1 LNNSPQRI
9 TNLDFIRGFA
19 VLGILVINVISFGLP
34 ITAMINHSAYGAE
47 NLLDWIVIVISSVFF
62 EYKMMGLFSMLF
74 GVGLMIFLD
83 NAKQKVKRPK
93 LLSFWRNCLLLLF
106 GVAHVSI
113 WEGDILMYYALCAF
127 CIILFPQIQNNK
139 ITIFFITFLVFA
151 DLFLINYVG
160 SLYDA
165 TGNLILEEPWVA
177 IASEGGSLNLGKF
190 WFPGESEFG
199 NMFLLL
205 FALDGFLRAIT
216 LMVVGILLY
225 KLKIVQGTKGLNFYK
240 NLMFYGFAIGLPF
253 SIYSIYLPISSE
265 YSAAI
270 AITSR
275 FWQSLSVIPMVLG
288 YVGLLTIMNIKL
300 RESISTRLRACGK
313 MAFTN
318 YITQTLF
325 GVFVLG
331 GLFGIGNFSRSQ
343 LVLYIVII
351 WGLQIYWS
359 KPILDKWRYGPL
371 EWLWRKLT
379 YLFV

>member
-1 LNNSPQRI
+1 MNSSQRI

-19 VLGILVINVISFGLP
+19 VLGILIINVISFGLP
-34 ITAMINHSAYGAE
+34 ITALFNHSTYGAE
-47 NLLDWIVIVISSVFF
+47 NLLDWVVIVISSVFF

-83 NAKQKVKRPK
+83 NAKPKVKRPK
-93 LLSFWRNCLLLLF
+93 LLSFWRNFLLLIF
-106 GVAHVSI
+106 GIAHLSI
-113 WEGDILMYYALCAF
+113 WEGDILITYASCAF
-127 CIILFPQIQNNK
+127 FIILFPQVQNNK
-139 ITIFFITFLVFA
+139 IIIFSITFLVFI
-151 DLFLINYVG
+151 DLLLINYVG

-165 TGNLILEEPWVA
+165 SGNLILEEAWVVA
-177 IASEGGSLNLGKF
+177 ASEGGSLNLGKF
-190 WFPGESEFG
+190 WFPQESEWGNIFG
-199 NMFLLL
+199 LL
-205 FALDGFLRAIT
+205 FILDGGNRAMT
-216 LMVVGILLY
+216 LMIVGILLY
-225 KLKIVQGTKGLNFYK
+225 RLNIIQGTRELNFYK
-240 NLMFYGFAIGLPF
+240 KLMFCGFGIGLPF
-253 SIYSIYLPISSE
+253 SIYSIYLLISSE

-270 AITSR
+270 AVTSKL
-275 FWQSLSVIPMVLG
+275 WLTLSVIPMVLG

-318 YITQTLF
+318 YITQTLL

-331 GLFGIGNFSRSQ
+331 GLFGIGTFSRSQ

-371 EWLWRKLT
+371 EWFWRKLT

>member
-1 LNNSPQRI
+1 MASSKRI

-34 ITAMINHSAYGAE
+34 ITAMINHSAYGTE
-47 NLLDWIVIVISSVFF
+47 NLLDWVVVVISSVFF

-93 LLSFWRNCLLLLF
+93 LLSFWRNFLLLLF
-106 GVAHVSI
+106 GIAHSSI
-113 WEGDILMYYALCAF
+113 WEGDTLIIYALCAF
-127 CIILFPQIQNNK
+127 CIVLFPQIQNNK
-139 ITIFFITFLVFA
+139 IIIFFITFLVFIE
-151 DLFLINYVG
+151 LLLINYVG
-160 SLYDA
+160 SLYDNS
-165 TGNLILEEPWVA
+165 GNLILDSAWVVA
-177 IASEGGSLNLGKF
+177 ASEGGSLNLGKF
-190 WFPGESEFG
+190 WFPEESEFG

-225 KLKIVQGTKGLNFYK
+225 KLNIIQGTRDLHFYK
-240 NLMFYGFAIGLPF
+240 KLMFYGFCIGLPF
-253 SIYSIYLPISSE
+253 TIYSIYLPISSE

-300 RESISTRLRACGK
+300 RESIATRLRACGK

-318 YITQTLF
+318 YITQSLL

-331 GLFGIGNFSRSQ
+331 GLFGIGTFSRSQ
-343 LVLYIVII
+343 LVIYLIIV

-359 KPILDKWRYGPL
+359 KPILDRWKFGPL
-371 EWLWRKLT
+371 EWFWRKLT
-379 YLFV
+379 YLFI

>member
-1 LNNSPQRI
+1 MNNSPQRI

-225 KLKIVQGTKGLNFYK
+225 KLNIVQGTKGLNFYK
-240 NLMFYGFAIGLPF
+240 NLMFYGFAMGLPF

-300 RESISTRLRACGK
+300 RESVSTRLRACGK

>member
-1 LNNSPQRI
+1 MNSSQRI

-34 ITAMINHSAYGAE
+34 VTAIFNHPTYGVE
-47 NLLDWIVIVISSVFF
+47 NLLDWIVVVISSVFF
-62 EYKMMGLFSMLF
+62 EFKMMGLFSMLF

-225 KLKIVQGTKGLNFYK
+225 KLNIVQGTKGLNFYK
-240 NLMFYGFAIGLPF
+240 NLMFYGFAMGLPF

>member
-1 LNNSPQRI
+1 MNKNSRI
-9 TNLDFIRGFA
+9 TNLDFIRGVA

-47 NLLDWIVIVISSVFF
+47 NLLDWVVIVISSVFF

-93 LLSFWRNCLLLLF
+93 LLSFWRNFLLLLF
-106 GVAHVSI
+106 GIAHMSI
-113 WEGDILMYYALCAF
+113 WEGDTLIIYALCAF
-127 CIILFPQIQNNK
+127 CIVLFPQIQNNK
-139 ITIFFITFLVFA
+139 ITIFFITFLVSIE
-151 DLFLINYVG
+151 LLLINYVG
-160 SLYDA
+160 SLYDNS
-165 TGNLILEEPWVA
+165 GNLILDSAWVVA
-177 IASEGGSLNLGKF
+177 ASEGGSLNLGKF

-199 NMFLLL
+199 NIIGLMFI
-205 FALDGFLRAIT
+205 LDGFLRAIT

-225 KLKIVQGTKGLNFYK
+225 KLNIIQGTKGLNFYK

-300 RESISTRLRACGK
+300 RESIVTRLRACGK

-318 YITQTLF
+318 YITQTLL

-331 GLFGIGNFSRSQ
+331 GLFGIGTFSRSQ
-343 LVLYIVII
+343 LVIYLIIV

-359 KPILDKWRYGPL
+359 KPILDRWQFGPL

>member
-1 LNNSPQRI
+1 MSPSERI

-19 VLGILVINVISFGLP
+19 LLGILVINVISFGLP
-34 ITAMINHSAYGAE
+34 ITALFNHSTYGAE
-47 NLLDWIVIVISSVFF
+47 NLLDWFVIVISSVFF

-83 NAKQKVKRPK
+83 NAKQKVKKPK

-106 GVAHVSI
+106 GIAHLSI
-113 WEGDILMYYALCAF
+113 WEGDILITYASCAF
-127 CIILFPQIQNNK
+127 FIILFPQIQNNK
-139 ITIFFITFLVFA
+139 ITIFFITFLVFM
-151 DLFLINYVG
+151 DLLLINYVD

-165 TGNLILEEPWVA
+165 SGNLIIEEAWVVA
-177 IASEGGSLNLGKF
+177 ASEGGSLNLGKF
-190 WFPGESEFG
+190 WFPEESEWGNIFG
-199 NMFLLL
+199 LL
-205 FALDGFLRAIT
+205 FILDAGNRAMT
-216 LMVVGILLY
+216 LMIVGILLY
-225 KLKIVQGTKGLNFYK
+225 RLNIIQGTRELNFYK
-240 NLMFYGFAIGLPF
+240 KLMFYGFGIGLPF
-253 SIYSIYLPISSE
+253 SIYSIYLLISSE

-270 AITSR
+270 AITSKL
-275 FWQSLSVIPMVLG
+275 WLTLSVIPMVLG
-288 YVGLLTIMNIKL
+288 YVGLLTIMNLKL

-318 YITQTLF
+318 YITQTLL

-331 GLFGIGNFSRSQ
+331 GLFEIGTFSRSQ
-343 LVLYIVII
+343 LVLYVIVI

-371 EWLWRKLT
+371 EWFWRKLT

>member
-1 LNNSPQRI
+1 VNSFQRI

-34 ITAMINHSAYGAE
+34 ITALINHSSYGAE
-47 NLLDWIVIVISSVFF
+47 SLLDWVVIVISSVFF

-83 NAKQKVKRPK
+83 NAKQKVKKPK

-106 GVAHVSI
+106 GIAHLSI
-113 WEGDILMYYALCAF
+113 WEGDILIAYASCAF
-127 CIILFPQIQNNK
+127 FIILFPQIQNNK
-139 ITIFFITFLVFA
+139 ITIFFITFLVFM
-151 DLFLINYVG
+151 DLLLINYVD

-165 TGNLILEEPWVA
+165 SGNLIIEEAWVVA
-177 IASEGGSLNLGKF
+177 ASEGGSLNLGKF
-190 WFPGESEFG
+190 WFPEESEWGNIFG
-199 NMFLLL
+199 LL
-205 FALDGFLRAIT
+205 FILDAGNRAMT
-216 LMVVGILLY
+216 LMIVGILLY
-225 KLKIVQGTKGLNFYK
+225 RLNIIQGTRELNFYK
-240 NLMFYGFAIGLPF
+240 KLMFYGFGIGLPF
-253 SIYSIYLPISSE
+253 SIYSIYLLISSE

-270 AITSR
+270 AITSKL
-275 FWQSLSVIPMVLG
+275 WLTLSVIPMVLG
-288 YVGLLTIMNIKL
+288 YVGLLTIMNLKL

-318 YITQTLF
+318 YITQTLL

-331 GLFGIGNFSRSQ
+331 GLFEIGTFSRSQ
-343 LVLYIVII
+343 LVLYVIVI

-371 EWLWRKLT
+371 EWFWRKLT

>member
-1 LNNSPQRI
+1 MASSKRI

-34 ITAMINHSAYGAE
+34 ITAMINHSAYGTE
-47 NLLDWIVIVISSVFF
+47 NLLDWVVVVISSVFF

-93 LLSFWRNCLLLLF
+93 LLSFWRNFLLLLF
-106 GVAHVSI
+106 GIAHISI
-113 WEGDILMYYALCAF
+113 WEGDTLITYALCAF
-127 CIILFPQIQNNK
+127 CIVLFPQIQNNK
-139 ITIFFITFLVFA
+139 IIIFFITFLVFIE
-151 DLFLINYVG
+151 LLLINYVG
-160 SLYDA
+160 SLYDNS
-165 TGNLILEEPWVA
+165 GNLILDSAWVVA
-177 IASEGGSLNLGKF
+177 ASEGGSLNLGKF
-190 WFPGESEFG
+190 WFPEESEFG

-225 KLKIVQGTKGLNFYK
+225 KLNIIQGTRDLHFYK
-240 NLMFYGFAIGLPF
+240 KLMFYGFCIGLPF
-253 SIYSIYLPISSE
+253 TIYSIYLPISSE

-300 RESISTRLRACGK
+300 RESIATRLRACGK

-318 YITQTLF
+318 YITQSLL

-331 GLFGIGNFSRSQ
+331 GLFGIGTFSRSQ
-343 LVLYIVII
+343 LVIYLIIV

-359 KPILDKWRYGPL
+359 KPILDRWKFGPL
-371 EWLWRKLT
+371 EWFWRKLT
-379 YLFV
+379 YLFI

>member
-225 KLKIVQGTKGLNFYK
+225 KLNIVQGTKGLNFYK

-300 RESISTRLRACGK
+300 RESVSTRLRACGK

-331 GLFGIGNFSRSQ
+331 GLFEIGNFSRSQ
-343 LVLYIVII
+343 LVLYIVIV

>member
-1 LNNSPQRI
+1 
-9 TNLDFIRGFA
+9 
-19 VLGILVINVISFGLP
+19 
-34 ITAMINHSAYGAE
+34 
-47 NLLDWIVIVISSVFF
+47 
-62 EYKMMGLFSMLF
+62 
-74 GVGLMIFLD
+74 
-83 NAKQKVKRPK
+83 
-93 LLSFWRNCLLLLF
+93 
-106 GVAHVSI
+106 
-113 WEGDILMYYALCAF
+113 
-127 CIILFPQIQNNK
+127 
-139 ITIFFITFLVFA
+139 
-151 DLFLINYVG
+151 
-160 SLYDA
+160 
-165 TGNLILEEPWVA
+165 
-177 IASEGGSLNLGKF
+177 
-190 WFPGESEFG
+190 
-199 NMFLLL
+199 
-205 FALDGFLRAIT
+205 
-216 LMVVGILLY
+216 MVVGILLY

-240 NLMFYGFAIGLPF
+240 NLMFYGFAIGLPS

>member
-1 LNNSPQRI
+1 
-9 TNLDFIRGFA
+9 
-19 VLGILVINVISFGLP
+19 
-34 ITAMINHSAYGAE
+34 MINHSAYGAE
-47 NLLDWIVIVISSVFF
+47 NLLDWVVIVISSVFF

-225 KLKIVQGTKGLNFYK
+225 KLNIVQGTKGLNFYK

-331 GLFGIGNFSRSQ
+331 GLFGIGTFSRSQ
-343 LVLYIVII
+343 LILYVIII

-359 KPILDKWRYGPL
+359 KPILEKWRYGPL
-371 EWLWRKLT
+371 EWFWRKLT
-379 YLFV
+379 YLFI

>member
-225 KLKIVQGTKGLNFYK
+225 KLNIVQGTKGLNFYK
-240 NLMFYGFAIGLPF
+240 NLMFYGFAMGLPF

>member
-1 LNNSPQRI
+1 MTSSQRI

-47 NLLDWIVIVISSVFF
+47 NLLDWVVIVISSVFF

-93 LLSFWRNCLLLLF
+93 LLSFWRNFLLLLF
-106 GVAHVSI
+106 GIAHMSI
-113 WEGDILMYYALCAF
+113 WEGDTLIIYALCAF
-127 CIILFPQIQNNK
+127 CIVLFPQIQNNK
-139 ITIFFITFLVFA
+139 ITIFFITFLVSIE
-151 DLFLINYVG
+151 LLLINYVG
-160 SLYDA
+160 SLYDNS
-165 TGNLILEEPWVA
+165 GNLILDSAWVVA
-177 IASEGGSLNLGKF
+177 ASEGGSLNLGKF

-225 KLKIVQGTKGLNFYK
+225 KLNIIQGTKGLNFYK

-300 RESISTRLRACGK
+300 RESIVTRLRACGK

-318 YITQTLF
+318 YITQTLL

-331 GLFGIGNFSRSQ
+331 GLFGIGAFSRSQ

-371 EWLWRKLT
+371 EWFWRKLT

>member
-1 LNNSPQRI
+1 MNSFQRI

-34 ITAMINHSAYGAE
+34 ITALINHSSYGAE
-47 NLLDWIVIVISSVFF
+47 SLLDWVVIVISSVFF

-83 NAKQKVKRPK
+83 NAKQKVKKPK

-106 GVAHVSI
+106 GIAHLSI
-113 WEGDILMYYALCAF
+113 WEGDILIAYASCAF
-127 CIILFPQIQNNK
+127 FIILFPQIQNNK
-139 ITIFFITFLVFA
+139 ITIFFITFLVFM
-151 DLFLINYVG
+151 DLLLINYVD

-165 TGNLILEEPWVA
+165 SGNLIIEEAWIVA
-177 IASEGGSLNLGKF
+177 ASEGGSLNLGKF
-190 WFPGESEFG
+190 WFPEESEWGNIFG
-199 NMFLLL
+199 LL
-205 FALDGFLRAIT
+205 FILDAGNRAMT
-216 LMVVGILLY
+216 LMIVGILLY
-225 KLKIVQGTKGLNFYK
+225 RLNIIQGTRELNFYK
-240 NLMFYGFAIGLPF
+240 KLMFYGFGIGLPF
-253 SIYSIYLPISSE
+253 SIYSIYLLISSE

-270 AITSR
+270 AITSKL
-275 FWQSLSVIPMVLG
+275 WLTLSVIPMVLG
-288 YVGLLTIMNIKL
+288 YVGLLTIMNLKL

-318 YITQTLF
+318 YITQTLL

-331 GLFGIGNFSRSQ
+331 GLFEIGTFSRSQ
-343 LVLYIVII
+343 LVLYVIVI

-371 EWLWRKLT
+371 EWFWRKLT

>member
-1 LNNSPQRI
+1 MNSFQRI

-34 ITAMINHSAYGAE
+34 ITALINHSSYGAE
-47 NLLDWIVIVISSVFF
+47 SLLDWVVIVISSVFF

-83 NAKQKVKRPK
+83 NAKQKVKKPK

-106 GVAHVSI
+106 GIAHLSI
-113 WEGDILMYYALCAF
+113 WEGDILIAYASCAF
-127 CIILFPQIQNNK
+127 FIILFPQIQNNK
-139 ITIFFITFLVFA
+139 ITIFFITFLVFM
-151 DLFLINYVG
+151 DLLLINYVD

-165 TGNLILEEPWVA
+165 SGNLIIEEAWVVA
-177 IASEGGSLNLGKF
+177 ASEGGSLNLGKF
-190 WFPGESEFG
+190 WFPEESEWGNIFG
-199 NMFLLL
+199 LL
-205 FALDGFLRAIT
+205 FILDAGNRAMT
-216 LMVVGILLY
+216 LMIVGILLY
-225 KLKIVQGTKGLNFYK
+225 RLNIIQGTRELNFYK
-240 NLMFYGFAIGLPF
+240 KLMFYGFGIGLPF
-253 SIYSIYLPISSE
+253 SIYSIYLLISSE

-270 AITSR
+270 AITSKL
-275 FWQSLSVIPMVLG
+275 WLTLSVIPMVLG
-288 YVGLLTIMNIKL
+288 YVGLLTIMNLKL

-318 YITQTLF
+318 YITQTLL

-331 GLFGIGNFSRSQ
+331 GLFEIGTFSRSQ
-343 LVLYIVII
+343 LVLYVIVI

-359 KPILDKWRYGPL
+359 KPILNKWRYGPL
-371 EWLWRKLT
+371 EWFWRKLT

>member
-1 LNNSPQRI
+1 LTSSQRI

-225 KLKIVQGTKGLNFYK
+225 KLNIVQGTKGLNFYK
-240 NLMFYGFAIGLPF
+240 NLMFYGFAMGLPF

-300 RESISTRLRACGK
+300 RESVSTRLRACGK

-331 GLFGIGNFSRSQ
+331 GLFEIGNFSRSQ
-343 LVLYIVII
+343 LVLYIVIV

>member
-1 LNNSPQRI
+1 MNSFQRI

-34 ITAMINHSAYGAE
+34 ITALINHSSYGAE
-47 NLLDWIVIVISSVFF
+47 SLLDWVVIVISSVFF

-83 NAKQKVKRPK
+83 NAKQKVKKPK
-93 LLSFWRNCLLLLF
+93 LLSYWRNCLLLLF
-106 GVAHVSI
+106 GIAHLSI
-113 WEGDILMYYALCAF
+113 WEGDILITYASCAF
-127 CIILFPQIQNNK
+127 FIILFPQIQNNK
-139 ITIFFITFLVFA
+139 ITIFFITFLVFM
-151 DLFLINYVG
+151 DLLLINYVD

-165 TGNLILEEPWVA
+165 SGNLIIEEAWVVA
-177 IASEGGSLNLGKF
+177 ASEGGSLNLGKF
-190 WFPGESEFG
+190 WFPEESEWGNIFG
-199 NMFLLL
+199 LL
-205 FALDGFLRAIT
+205 FILDAGNRAMT
-216 LMVVGILLY
+216 LMIVGILLY
-225 KLKIVQGTKGLNFYK
+225 RLNIIQGTRELNFYK
-240 NLMFYGFAIGLPF
+240 KLMFYGFGIGLPF
-253 SIYSIYLPISSE
+253 SIYSIYLLISSE

-270 AITSR
+270 AITSKL
-275 FWQSLSVIPMVLG
+275 WLTLSVIPMVLG
-288 YVGLLTIMNIKL
+288 YVGLLTIMNLKL

-318 YITQTLF
+318 YITQTLL

-331 GLFGIGNFSRSQ
+331 GLFEIGTFSRSQ
-343 LVLYIVII
+343 LVLYVIVI

-371 EWLWRKLT
+371 EWFWRKLT